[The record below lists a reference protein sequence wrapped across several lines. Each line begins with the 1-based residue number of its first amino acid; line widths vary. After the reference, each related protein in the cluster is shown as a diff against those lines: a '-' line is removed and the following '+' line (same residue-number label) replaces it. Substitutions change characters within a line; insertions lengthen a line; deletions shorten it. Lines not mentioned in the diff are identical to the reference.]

1 MTIATI
7 ISISGQAWA
16 RDEAGNLRELRVGDT
31 LQEGETLV
39 TSDNGRVELDFAD
52 GLGPTV
58 IDGGQEVVMTPDL
71 DAEQPVVAEEASA
84 QDEDLEALL
93 TAIDEGEGDLL
104 EDLDATAAGAGGAG
118 GEGGGHDFVRLARIT
133 ENVNPLSYEYGL
145 ASLGGIPEVEG
156 QAVEEPGPE
165 DEPDS
170 FPTVDTIDLDG
181 DGDTVWESAL
191 PEGSGGGTLT
201 TSGTFQ
207 IDTGTDLVALIEVQ
221 DAEGN
226 WIAVGAEGST
236 IAGEY
241 GTLTVN
247 PDGSWTYT
255 LDQSIDQPS
264 QGETGEADQLAD
276 TFAVRVTDDD
286 GDVSAPATLTIDVND
301 DGPVATDDSDAS
313 IAEDTTT
320 ALTGDVLAN
329 DTLGADRPASVAFD
343 DTQASY
349 GTFTDNGDGTWSY
362 SLDNNLAAVQA
373 LGEGD
378 TLTETFSYTLTDADG
393 DESTASLT
401 ITITGQDDGVTLTG
415 LSAEGAEQTVAEA
428 NLPDGSSPEA
438 AALTQSGT
446 FSFTALDELGSLSV
460 GGESLSLAD
469 LQALGTTPVTL
480 TSGFGTL
487 TLTGFSGDAAGGT
500 LNYTYTLDAA
510 VDNDSVADATDTG
523 YLDSF
528 AVSVVDADGSSAS
541 ASLDV
546 RIVDDTPS
554 AEDDPNASIAEDTT
568 TALTGDVL
576 ANDTLGADRPASVAF
591 DDTQASYGTFT
602 DNGDGT
608 WSYSLDNNLA
618 AVQALGEGD
627 TLTETFSYTLTD
639 ADGDESTASLTITI
653 DGQTDGPPTI
663 VVEDVDGSLTGA
675 DNNVV
680 EATGNTVSG
689 TATVTAEAGIATLTA
704 GGQDITN
711 ASATNPVT
719 LAGSYG
725 TLVITGFD
733 AATGVISYDYTED
746 GNAEDHSGGD
756 DSIVDSF
763 GLVVTDLAGETAS
776 DSLDIQ
782 VRDTEPEAGDD
793 SASIAED
800 TTTALTGDVLANDTL
815 GADRPAS
822 VAFDDTQA
830 SYGTF
835 TDNGD
840 GTWSYTLDNSLAAV
854 QALGEGDTLT
864 ETFGYT
870 LTDADGDMSTAS
882 LTITITGQDDGVT
895 LTGLSAEGAEQTV
908 AEANLPAGSSP
919 EASALT
925 QSGTFSFTA
934 LDELGS
940 LSVGGQSLSLADL
953 QGLSASTPLTL
964 TSDHGT
970 LTLTGFSGGAAGGT
984 LSYSYTLD
992 STVDN
997 DSVADATDGG
1007 YLDSFAVSV
1016 VDADGSSASA
1026 SLTVDIIDDVPSAT
1040 NDTGSVQ
1047 SGGTLTVTAA
1057 AGLLANDTLG
1067 ADGATV
1073 TAVDDSTAQGELTWN
1088 PDGSY
1093 SYTAIPDASYSDVF
1107 TYTITDGDGDT
1118 TSATLTIDVTDGSP
1132 TAPTVDVTVNEGALD
1147 LTQDGDDLA
1156 AGSVTG
1162 SNPTSTAETISGTL
1176 GATDPNGD
1184 ALTYTAGTFSGSY
1197 GTLTIDAAGNY
1208 TYTLTAPVDGPT
1220 ADDGTNTID
1229 NAESFGYT
1237 VTDANGNSSTG
1248 TLTVDII
1255 DDVPIIMGAE
1265 NSVTFNTANYTA
1277 SGGLFFDA
1285 GADGIGDLVFR
1296 GFTDGQ
1302 AGVLAD
1308 GTPMTVGGQPVY
1320 WFGEGTDTI
1329 TGRLEG
1335 ESGDMVFSASLNDD
1349 GSYTFTTFQSIDA
1362 VSNFEIIDIGS
1373 LGIGGGNSGAFVVGS
1388 DTPDND
1394 FDDIL
1399 ITAVQPGGTINTS
1412 NDDLGT
1418 GNQWVDTSEGVRFE
1432 FVTSIQADAT
1442 FDDYR
1447 LITGANVS
1455 LADVKGGGAQ
1465 TDVLLAIYDQ
1475 GGTNALLTSE
1485 QEFLDTVSAISYMS
1499 GGTRVTLS
1507 GADEIQAAV
1516 TNGTI
1521 GFVENYSANGTL
1533 VSGLVIYGVDEN
1545 SSVGI
1550 TASTEFDTID
1560 IVNFDAPSFSINGID
1575 SAAIT
1580 NEPVD
1585 IGLSYAVIDGDGDE
1599 SGSEGFNV
1607 TLNPVID
1614 GTAGNDTLLG
1624 TESGELIIGSEGD
1637 DILTGGLG
1645 ADTFVWNFGD
1655 QGTSTDP
1662 AEDTVT
1668 DFTSAQGDVLD
1679 VSDLLSNMSD
1689 GADLSGYIQAEES
1702 ASGTILYI
1710 SSEGSLTADDVSAAD
1725 QTILLSNVDMGEMDS
1740 TQFLQSLINEGQLDI
1755 E

>member
-52 GLGPTV
+52 SLDPTV
-58 IDGGQEVVMTPDL
+58 IDGGQEVVMTSDL
-71 DAEQPVVAEEASA
+71 DAEQPVAAEEASA

-156 QAVEEPGPE
+156 QAVEEPALE
-165 DEPDS
+165 DERDS

-207 IDTGTDLVALIEVQ
+207 IDTGTDLLALIEVQ

-226 WIAVGAEGST
+226 WVAVGAEGST
-236 IAGEY
+236 IVGEY
-241 GTLTVN
+241 GTLSVN

-255 LDQSIDQPS
+255 LDQSIDHPA

-286 GDVSAPATLTIDVND
+286 GDVSAPATLVVAITD
-301 DGPVATDDSDAS
+301 DGPAAANDADAS

-329 DTLGADRPASVAFD
+329 DTLGADRPASVAFG

-362 SLDNNLAAVQA
+362 SLDNSLAAVQA

-378 TLTETFSYTLTDADG
+378 TLTETFGYTLTDADGDESTASLTITIDGQTDGPPTIVVEDVDGSLTGADNNVVEATGNTVSGTATVTAEAGIATLTAGGQDITNASATNPVTLASSYGTLVITGFDAATGVISYDYTEDGNAEDHSGGDDSIVDSFGLVVTDLAGETASDSLDIQVRDSEPEAGDDSASIAEDTTTALTGDVLANDTLGADRPASVAFGDTQASYGTFTDNGDGTWSYSLDNSLAAVQALGEGDTLTETFGYTLADADG

-428 NLPDGSSPEA
+428 NLPAGSSPEA

-460 GGESLSLAD
+460 GGQSLSLAD
-469 LQALGTTPVTL
+469 LQGLSVSTPLTL
-480 TSGFGTL
+480 TSDHGTL

-500 LNYTYTLDAA
+500 LSYSYTLDST
-510 VDNDSVADATDTG
+510 VDNDSVADATDGG

-528 AVSVVDADGSSAS
+528 AVSITDADGSSAS
-541 ASLDV
+541 AALDI

-608 WSYSLDNNLA
+608 WSYSLDNSLA

-627 TLTETFSYTLTD
+627 TLTETFGYTLTD

-719 LAGSYG
+719 LAGSFG

-782 VRDTEPEAGDD
+782 VRDSEPEAGDD

-822 VAFDDTQA
+822 VAFGDTQA

-840 GTWSYTLDNSLAAV
+840 GTWSYSLDNSLAAV

-870 LTDADGDMSTAS
+870 LTDADGDESTAS

-919 EASALT
+919 EAAALT

-970 LTLTGFSGGAAGGT
+970 LTLTGFSGDAAGGT

-1007 YLDSFAVSV
+1007 YLDSFA
-1016 VDADGSSASA
+1016 
-1026 SLTVDIIDDVPSAT
+1026 
-1040 NDTGSVQ
+1040 
-1047 SGGTLTVTAA
+1047 
-1057 AGLLANDTLG
+1057 
-1067 ADGATV
+1067 
-1073 TAVDDSTAQGELTWN
+1073 
-1088 PDGSY
+1088 
-1093 SYTAIPDASYSDVF
+1093 
-1107 TYTITDGDGDT
+1107 
-1118 TSATLTIDVTDGSP
+1118 
-1132 TAPTVDVTVNEGALD
+1132 
-1147 LTQDGDDLA
+1147 
-1156 AGSVTG
+1156 
-1162 SNPTSTAETISGTL
+1162 
-1176 GATDPNGD
+1176 
-1184 ALTYTAGTFSGSY
+1184 
-1197 GTLTIDAAGNY
+1197 
-1208 TYTLTAPVDGPT
+1208 
-1220 ADDGTNTID
+1220 
-1229 NAESFGYT
+1229 
-1237 VTDANGNSSTG
+1237 
-1248 TLTVDII
+1248 
-1255 DDVPIIMGAE
+1255 
-1265 NSVTFNTANYTA
+1265 
-1277 SGGLFFDA
+1277 
-1285 GADGIGDLVFR
+1285 
-1296 GFTDGQ
+1296 
-1302 AGVLAD
+1302 
-1308 GTPMTVGGQPVY
+1308 
-1320 WFGEGTDTI
+1320 
-1329 TGRLEG
+1329 
-1335 ESGDMVFSASLNDD
+1335 
-1349 GSYTFTTFQSIDA
+1349 
-1362 VSNFEIIDIGS
+1362 
-1373 LGIGGGNSGAFVVGS
+1373 
-1388 DTPDND
+1388 
-1394 FDDIL
+1394 
-1399 ITAVQPGGTINTS
+1399 
-1412 NDDLGT
+1412 
-1418 GNQWVDTSEGVRFE
+1418 
-1432 FVTSIQADAT
+1432 
-1442 FDDYR
+1442 
-1447 LITGANVS
+1447 
-1455 LADVKGGGAQ
+1455 
-1465 TDVLLAIYDQ
+1465 
-1475 GGTNALLTSE
+1475 
-1485 QEFLDTVSAISYMS
+1485 
-1499 GGTRVTLS
+1499 
-1507 GADEIQAAV
+1507 
-1516 TNGTI
+1516 
-1521 GFVENYSANGTL
+1521 
-1533 VSGLVIYGVDEN
+1533 
-1545 SSVGI
+1545 
-1550 TASTEFDTID
+1550 
-1560 IVNFDAPSFSINGID
+1560 
-1575 SAAIT
+1575 
-1580 NEPVD
+1580 
-1585 IGLSYAVIDGDGDE
+1585 
-1599 SGSEGFNV
+1599 
-1607 TLNPVID
+1607 
-1614 GTAGNDTLLG
+1614 
-1624 TESGELIIGSEGD
+1624 
-1637 DILTGGLG
+1637 
-1645 ADTFVWNFGD
+1645 
-1655 QGTSTDP
+1655 
-1662 AEDTVT
+1662 
-1668 DFTSAQGDVLD
+1668 
-1679 VSDLLSNMSD
+1679 
-1689 GADLSGYIQAEES
+1689 
-1702 ASGTILYI
+1702 
-1710 SSEGSLTADDVSAAD
+1710 
-1725 QTILLSNVDMGEMDS
+1725 
-1740 TQFLQSLINEGQLDI
+1740 
-1755 E
+1755 